1 MTAPWEQPWVY
12 LQEKKNSCSTARG
25 VSMQLGRYELL
36 CEVVVYW
43 SATHICNW
51 ALLVIKGKKPSEK
64 V

>member
-1 MTAPWEQPWVY
+1 MGLPATEEY
-12 LQEKKNSCSTARG
+12 LLQHSQG
-25 VSMQLGRYELL
+25 VSMQLGRYQLL

-43 SATHICNW
+43 SASHICNW